1 MIILHLGKNNYEIVK
16 NNQER
21 MIRSLDI
28 EKYTSRPRKDISSYS
43 DVRKYFWYMFD
54 ELFTKDRYDNIEI
67 KPFYNKEMLIDY
79 ITNIYNEEDD
89 NNTWFNKIKE
99 FVGKYNFAS
108 EVKEYKKNPDI
119 YIGHVGDFCEMLR
132 VAVTTLSNT
141 PNLYDILSIL
151 GKEEIEKRIKMFEVK

>member
-1 MIILHLGKNNYEIVK
+1 
-16 NNQER
+16 
-21 MIRSLDI
+21 
-28 EKYTSRPRKDISSYS
+28 
-43 DVRKYFWYMFD
+43 
-54 ELFTKDRYDNIEI
+54 
-67 KPFYNKEMLIDY
+67 MLIDY

-151 GKEEIEKRIKMFEVK
+151 GKEEIEKRIKMQLTNEQKIDKIKQLKKEFFIIDTSNNPKENEYEELLKKEGLYE